1 MGSKIYSLKN
11 FGIRSEELID
21 GVGANAKMDEF
32 RAIMGLCNLRH
43 IDSEIEKRHH
53 VYDLY
58 MERLQSV
65 EGLVLPC
72 WQENVTPN
80 YAYFPVL
87 FDQDVLGID
96 RDEIYDRLKMRNIYA
111 RKYFYPLINDADCYK
126 AVYSSKATPI
136 ARKISDSI
144 LTLPIYADLTETDV
158 NRICDAVT
166 DIIYE
171 VQYYEKFG
179 NAALGECEQIDIS
192 NEFRYL
198 PCAE

>member
-1 MGSKIYSLKN
+1 
-11 FGIRSEELID
+11 
-21 GVGANAKMDEF
+21 
-32 RAIMGLCNLRH
+32 
-43 IDSEIEKRHH
+43 
-53 VYDLY
+53 